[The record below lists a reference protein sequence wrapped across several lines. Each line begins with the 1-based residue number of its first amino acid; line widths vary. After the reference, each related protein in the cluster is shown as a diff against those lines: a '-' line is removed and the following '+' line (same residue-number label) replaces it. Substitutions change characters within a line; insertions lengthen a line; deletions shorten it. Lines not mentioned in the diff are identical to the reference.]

1 MIEHIKVPT
10 SLQNYFEGDGRGPK
24 NEYFVYQASL
34 NLPLHQNLLLV
45 EYIFGEIWNKY
56 QPRVAKDTACK
67 IQSCR

>member
-56 QPRVAKDTACK
+56 QTRGARGTACK